1 MLSKS
6 LFARKKP
13 RSSTLNAVLNGDLEE
28 LRRGVYAALSV
39 YGFDDG
45 GAIQLLRLREGTG
58 IKNK

>member
-39 YGFDDG
+39 YGFNDEE
-45 GAIQLLRLREGTG
+45 AIELLILRSETRV
-58 IKNK
+58 KNK

>member
-13 RSSTLNAVLNGDLEE
+13 RSSSLDDGDLEE

-39 YGFDDG
+39 YGFNDEE
-45 GAIQLLRLREGTG
+45 AIELLILRSETRV
-58 IKNK
+58 KNK

>member
-13 RSSTLNAVLNGDLEE
+13 RSSTLDDGDLEE